1 MKTKAVKLIKQFFK
15 FGIVGCINTF
25 SSWIFYYSLLFIK
38 VHYLVATTI
47 AYILSSIIGFILNKS
62 WVFEKK
68 VYNYRSIL
76 KYYVVYGSS
85 YLINIGCMSLFVE
98 VMHISEMFAP
108 ILTLFVTVPYNY
120 LFSRIWVFKER
131 ENKYLKNPKKYHT
144 FAICAYKESDYLE
157 DCIKSLKEQT
167 IQSNIILVSSTKN
180 KHIDTLAKKHK
191 IKLYYREGKS
201 DIQEDW
207 NFGVKMAKTE
217 LVTVAHQDDV
227 YESTYLENILT
238 NYTGKELML
247 STDNYFLKNN
257 QKIIE
262 KNLKIKKLLKT
273 PLRIPGFANI
283 RWIRNLTLAFGNTIQ
298 CPTVTYNKL
307 KIGEPIFTTDLKFAL
322 DWDTFYKIYNRKGKV
337 KYIPIKLLSFRI
349 HEEAT
354 TALWIKNSTRE
365 IEDTIMFSK
374 FWPKWIVKIIMKYY
388 VKCYEV
394 YEEGRK
400 E

>member
-307 KIGEPIFTTDLKFAL
+307 TDLKFAL